1 MRVTSAWKKP
11 GPPGQLA
18 GMCMPRR
25 WACGWSASR
34 REGGECRVRVTSV
47 CRVRAHRTQ
56 TLRVEPPAPPP
67 PNKSGTPSSPVGYV
81 PIIRMVWLVVCVSGR
96 IDDKK
101 SRGYFC
107 RGVWGRVSQAD
118 RRARGSFCG
127 RGRGEGGRG
136 GASQADRRARG
147 YFCGRAGRAVCD
159 AGQEFQASG
168 TQGCKG
174 DPSAK
179 EQC

>member
-1 MRVTSAWKKP
+1 
-11 GPPGQLA
+11 
-18 GMCMPRR
+18 
-25 WACGWSASR
+25 
-34 REGGECRVRVTSV
+34 
-47 CRVRAHRTQ
+47 
-56 TLRVEPPAPPP
+56 
-67 PNKSGTPSSPVGYV
+67 
-81 PIIRMVWLVVCVSGR
+81 MVWLVVCVSGR

-107 RGVWGRVSQAD
+107 RGVGGRV
-118 RRARGSFCG
+118 
-127 RGRGEGGRG
+127 
-136 GASQADRRARG
+136 SQADRRARG
-147 YFCGRAGRAVCD
+147 YFCGRAGRAVCN